1 MNSAIAHTNDPGK
14 KNGNSMQINWEGKDI
29 LAQANAMPKSTMVNN
44 RKILLQDLSS
54 STSTSSSIILNFE
67 LINFIL

>member
-29 LAQANAMPKSTMVNN
+29 LAQANAMPKSIRVHN
-44 RKILLQDLSS
+44 RKNIIAR
-54 STSTSSSIILNFE
+54 SIFQYFH
-67 LINFIL
+67 LIINNIKF